1 MPAHPSS
8 NIPTMQIYSFQEIQN
23 KPHRTTDISLIMR
36 RFWLLASI
44 SIKVIRNAA
53 CTIVVGG
60 AQTGGDGTDDRCMV
74 AGRRCGMRSSSSGS
88 VTVPSSSAKSSTFV
102 RPVGRR
108 FWTRRRIRYNYVHR
122 GLLATRR

>member
-1 MPAHPSS
+1 MHAHPSN

-23 KPHRTTDISLIMR
+23 KTHRTTDISLIMR

-53 CTIVVGG
+53 CTVVGG
-60 AQTGGDGTDDRCMV
+60 AQTGGDGTDDRCMM
-74 AGRRCGMRSSSSGS
+74 AGRWRGMRSSSGS